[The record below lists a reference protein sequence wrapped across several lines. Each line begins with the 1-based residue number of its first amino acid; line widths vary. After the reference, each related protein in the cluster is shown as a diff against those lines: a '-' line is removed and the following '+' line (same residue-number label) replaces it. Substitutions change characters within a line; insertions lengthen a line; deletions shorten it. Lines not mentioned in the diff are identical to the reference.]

1 MKMYRK
7 KTIPLQKHIPH
18 IMRLFRNPNTTV
30 AILAIYTA
38 IVYAYLFPRNNEMSD
53 TEKWITVGASVVV
66 LAILWILLRK
76 REKLRKEREEDS
88 KK

>member
-1 MKMYRK
+1 MRMNRK
-7 KTIPLQKHIPH
+7 KTVPLQKQIPH

-53 TEKWITVGASVVV
+53 AEKWITVGASVIV
-66 LAILWILLRK
+66 LIILWVLLRK
-76 REKLRKEREEDS
+76 REKLRKEREEDT

>member
-1 MKMYRK
+1 
-7 KTIPLQKHIPH
+7 
-18 IMRLFRNPNTTV
+18 MRLFRNPNTTV

>member
-1 MKMYRK
+1 
-7 KTIPLQKHIPH
+7 
-18 IMRLFRNPNTTV
+18 MRLFRNPNTTV

-66 LAILWILLRK
+66 LAILWVLLRK

>member
-1 MKMYRK
+1 
-7 KTIPLQKHIPH
+7 
-18 IMRLFRNPNTTV
+18 MRLFRNPNTTV

-66 LAILWILLRK
+66 LTILWILLRK

>member
-1 MKMYRK
+1 MRMNRK
-7 KTIPLQKHIPH
+7 KTVPLQKQIPH

-38 IVYAYLFPRNNEMSD
+38 IVYAYLFPRNNEMSS
-53 TEKWITVGASVVV
+53 TEKWITVGASVIV
-66 LAILWILLRK
+66 LIILWVLLRK
-76 REKLRKEREEDS
+76 REKLRKEREEDT